1 MLQTVATDVHS
12 LTVSFEVGG
21 LLDLG
26 GRMTVIRL
34 PDGGL
39 WVHSPVRCTQEARA
53 AVDALGPVR
62 FLVAPNLMHHL
73 QLGDWARAYPEA
85 KVVAPA
91 GLKLKRPDLRIDREL
106 GDAPDAAWAGVIDQ
120 ALVRGMPQV
129 DEFLFFH
136 RPSGTVLVTDLAFNI
151 HRTGSWTTRV
161 YLKLC
166 GAWGRL
172 RPTLVTRHAVK
183 DRAQVRASLPPA
195 LAWDTRRVVVCHGD
209 VLETGAKE
217 ALRDALER
225 L

>member
-1 MLQTVATDVHS
+1 MLHNVATDVHC

-21 LLDLG
+21 FLELG

-34 PDGGL
+34 PDGAL
-39 WVHSPVRCTQEARA
+39 WVHSPVRCTAEARA

-73 QLGDWARAYPEA
+73 HVREWAEAYPEA

-91 GLKLKRPDLRIDREL
+91 GLRLKRPDLRIDQEL
-106 GDAPDAAWAGVIDQ
+106 GGAQGAAWAGVIEPV
-120 ALVRGMPQV
+120 LVRGMPKL
-129 DEFLFFH
+129 DEFLFLH

-151 HRTGSWTTRV
+151 HQSGSWTTRT

-166 GAWGRL
+166 GAWRRL
-172 RPTLVTRHAVK
+172 APTLLTRSAVK
-183 DRAQVRASLPPA
+183 DRAAVRASLPPV

-209 VLETGAKE
+209 VLEADAKE